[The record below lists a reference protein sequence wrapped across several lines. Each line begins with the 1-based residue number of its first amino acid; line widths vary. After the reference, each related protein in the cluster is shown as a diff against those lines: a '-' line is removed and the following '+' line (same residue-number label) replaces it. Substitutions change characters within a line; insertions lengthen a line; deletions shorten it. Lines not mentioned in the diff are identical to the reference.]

1 MRAVFLHDVDDIRV
15 IDVPKP
21 EIEEPTDA
29 ILRVTHTAICGT
41 DLHCMHGAI
50 PAAESDIVLGHEF
63 GGVVESVG
71 DGVRDIEVGEEYVAS
86 MFVGCGTCAGCLRQ
100 ESRSC
105 MYFAMFGMGP
115 AWGDLQGGQADY
127 VRIPFAD
134 RTLIEKPA
142 GVGLTDLLMVSDI
155 LSTAWT
161 ALTTSR
167 VRPGESVAVVGAGP
181 VGQLLVMCAP
191 LFGASKVIA
200 IDLDQNRLDSATA
213 LGAIGV
219 NASELDPRD
228 GVFDVTNNQGADVT
242 IEAVGNAAALETALG
257 VTRMAGRVA
266 QVGTLVD
273 HAMPWTAGE
282 MFLRSISWT
291 PILGEPLQHA
301 EALTRLLEVGRLTP
315 GSVVSHEIPLDDA
328 ADAYDLFDRREAN
341 KVVLTTE

>member
-1 MRAVFLHDVDDIRV
+1 MRAVLLHGVDDVRV
-15 IDVPKP
+15 VDAPMP

-29 ILRVTHTAICGT
+29 ILRVTHSAICGT

-50 PAAESDIVLGHEF
+50 PAADSDIVLGHEF
-63 GGVVESVG
+63 AGVVELVG

-105 MYFAMFGMGP
+105 MYFGMFGMGP

-127 VRIPFAD
+127 VRVPFAD
-134 RTLIEKPA
+134 RTLIEKPS
-142 GVGLTDLLMVSDI
+142 GVDVTDLLMVSDI

-161 ALTTSR
+161 ALTNSN

-181 VGQLLVMCAP
+181 VGQLMVMCAP
-191 LFGASKVIA
+191 LFGASQVIS
-200 IDLDQNRLDSATA
+200 IDLDANRLASAA
-213 LGAIGV
+213 ELGAIAV
-219 NASELDPRD
+219 NAAEVDPRD

-242 IEAVGNAAALETALG
+242 VEAVGNAAALETALG

-273 HAMPWTAGE
+273 AHMPWTAGE
-282 MFLRSISWT
+282 MFLRSISWS
-291 PILGEPLQHA
+291 PILGEPLLHA
-301 EALTRLLEVGRLTP
+301 EALSKLLAAGRLKP
-315 GSVVSHEIPLDDA
+315 GSVVSHEIGIEDA
-328 ADAYDLFDRREAN
+328 AHAYELFDSREAN